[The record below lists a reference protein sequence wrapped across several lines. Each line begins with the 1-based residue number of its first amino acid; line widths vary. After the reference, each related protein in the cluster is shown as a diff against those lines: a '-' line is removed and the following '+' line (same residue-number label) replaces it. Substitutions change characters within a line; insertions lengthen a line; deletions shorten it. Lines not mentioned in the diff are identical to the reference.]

1 MVRLISSCQTVSS
14 FVILFIN
21 RMVNIITL
29 VALVSSTKM
38 VTLYSMYRKKVL
50 QKQKLNSVISH
61 QLEKWLLAWLMLVED
76 CNTLMKMASKLKV
89 LSMLLQT
96 ENSTSSIKIQ
106 VMPTQ
111 IVGLKSM
118 VSGMNSMIK
127 AMHKLRRVNSTQQM
141 AQHGSTVMQLVKMW
155 QVPLLWMVT
164 NTTSV
169 QMVPKLKVN
178 LLLKM
183 ARLATTL

>member
-1 MVRLISSCQTVSS
+1 MVSS
-14 FVILFIN
+14 FAILFISK
-21 RMVNIITL
+21 MVNIITL

-61 QLEKWLLAWLMLVED
+61 QLEKWQLAWLMLVED
-76 CNTLMKMASKLKV
+76 YNTLMKMASKLKA
-89 LSMLLQT
+89 LSMWLQMG
-96 ENSTSSIKIQ
+96 NSTSSIKIQ

-111 IVGLKSM
+111 IVGQKSM
-118 VSGMNSMIK
+118 VSGMNSTIK
-127 AMHKLRRVNSTQQM
+127 AMHKLRRVNSTQRM
-141 AQHGSTVMQLVKMW
+141 AQHGSTVMQLVRMW
-155 QVPLLWMVT
+155 QVPLLWTVT